1 MDGLSSYLHVCCL
14 RVSPLPN
21 VFSEMLIVSFL
32 AHHEKHWK
40 FVSSLAEAVEVEN
53 HLFCSLCL
61 MQNGDSLV
69 SLCECGS
76 LRAKAHYSTNI
87 FTDNIKNKTK
97 HTFPPTRKN
106 ENRRLNV
113 FIVNLFSPTLLLG
126 FFHERRSYNS
136 WYFFQFLAG
145 NYTPIISSTLSI
157 DCDRLS
163 SDHEKQPSEKNDS
176 LGWAKNSDRRSHNLF
191 QERSVLMA

>member
-1 MDGLSSYLHVCCL
+1 M
-14 RVSPLPN
+14 
-21 VFSEMLIVSFL
+21 F
-32 AHHEKHWK
+32 
-40 FVSSLAEAVEVEN
+40 SLAGAVEVEN

-87 FTDNIKNKTK
+87 FTDNIKNKTE
-97 HTFPPTRKN
+97 HAFPPTRKN

-113 FIVNLFSPTLLLG
+113 FIVNLFPPTLLLCY

-136 WYFFQFLAG
+136 WDFFQLLAG
-145 NYTPIISSTLSI
+145 NYTPIISPTLSI

-163 SDHEKQPSEKNDS
+163 SDHEKQPSEKKHDS
-176 LGWAKNSDRRSHNLF
+176 LG
-191 QERSVLMA
+191 